1 MIAAVERRGRKRRC
15 KTPTVL
21 QMEVVECGAASLAM
35 VLGYYGRYVPLEE
48 LRTACGVSRDGTK
61 ASNILKAARKYGLRA
76 KGFSKQAE
84 ELGSLHLPAVVFWNF
99 NHFVVVE
106 GFGRDRVYLN
116 DPGEGPRTV
125 TEAEFADGFTGVVL
139 VFEPGPDFQPG
150 GRRPSVF
157 RGLRSRLRGSEGGL
171 WYVVLASLAVAVMG
185 LLTPL
190 FTRVF
195 VDYVLVQRLGGWAL
209 PILIGMAV
217 AAVFGSAVTWLQR
230 VSLLRL
236 KTKLAVVSCYQF
248 LGHLLRLPGEF
259 FTQRYAGELV
269 GRVEINDRVA
279 QLLSG
284 ELAINLLNAVTVLM
298 YVVLMLSFDVPLTL
312 LGLVIVGLNIVALQY
327 VSRRRKDI
335 NARLLQERGKLM
347 GTAMSGLQSVETLKA
362 TGGESAFFSRWA
374 GQLASVVVVGQRMEL
389 YSLALN
395 AVPGLLAALA
405 TVAILGCG
413 AQRVIDDHMTIGTL
427 VAFQALMMGFI
438 GPANELVALGGSL
451 QEIEGGLRRLD
462 DVLAHPE
469 DPSLQS
475 LEHSVQRRQQP
486 PKLSGR
492 LELTKICYGYSR
504 LDPPLIQGFSLSVK
518 PGARIALVGP
528 SASGKSTMAKII
540 SGLYQPWSGQ
550 VALDGEPWQNI
561 PRSVIA
567 NSLAMVDQDFF
578 LYEGSV
584 REVLTM
590 WDSTVSEEQIVQAA
604 KDACIHEDIAA
615 RPGGYDSL
623 VEEGA
628 RNFSGGQR
636 QRLEI
641 ARALVGNPS
650 ILVLDEATSA
660 LDPVIEKQI
669 DENLRRRGC
678 TCIIVAHRLS
688 TIRDSDEIIVL
699 DGGKI
704 VQRGT
709 HEKLE
714 RSRGIYHK
722 LIRSDEA

>member
-1 MIAAVERRGRKRRC
+1 MIAAVARRGRKRRF

-21 QMEVVECGAASLAM
+21 QMEMVECGAASLAM
-35 VLGYYGRYVPLEE
+35 VLGYYGRFVPLEE

-61 ASNILKAARKYGLRA
+61 ASNILKAARNYGLRA

-84 ELGSLHLPAVVFWNF
+84 EVGALHLPAIVFWNF

-106 GFGRDRVYLN
+106 GFGADRVFLN
-116 DPGEGPRTV
+116 DPGTGPRTV
-125 TEAEFADGFTGVVL
+125 TEAEFADSFTGVVL
-139 VFEPGPDFQPG
+139 AFEPGPEFRPG
-150 GRRPSVF
+150 GRRPSVVN
-157 RGLRSRLRGSEGGL
+157 GLRSRLRGSEGGL
-171 WYVVLASLAVAVMG
+171 WFVVLASLAVAVTG
-185 LLTPL
+185 LLIPL
-190 FTRVF
+190 FARMF
-195 VDYVLVQRLGGWAL
+195 VDYVLIERLNGWAL
-209 PILIGMAV
+209 PILIGMAI
-217 AAVFGSAVTWLQR
+217 AAVFRSAVTWLQR
-230 VSLLRL
+230 FSLLRL
-236 KTKLAVVSCYQF
+236 STKLAVVSSYQF
-248 LGHLLRLPGEF
+248 LAHLLRLPVEF

-284 ELAINLLNAVTVLM
+284 ELAINLLNAVTVVL
-298 YVVLMLSFDVPLTL
+298 YVAIMLYFDVSLTL
-312 LGLVIVGLNIVALQY
+312 LGLVIVGLNVVALQY
-327 VSRRRKDI
+327 VSRRRKDV
-335 NARLLQERGKLM
+335 NARLLQERGKLV
-347 GTAMSGLQSVETLKA
+347 GNAMSGLQGIETLKA
-362 TGGESAFFSRWA
+362 TGGESDFFRRWA
-374 GQLASVVVVGQRMEL
+374 GQLAGVVVVGQRMEL
-389 YSLALN
+389 YSLAMN
-395 AVPGLLAALA
+395 AVPGFLAAFT
-405 TVAILGCG
+405 TVAILGGG
-413 AQRVIDDHMTIGTL
+413 ALRVIDGHMTIGTL
-427 VAFQALMMGFI
+427 VAFQALMMAFI
-438 GPANELVALGGSL
+438 EPVNELVSLGGSI
-451 QEIEGGLRRLD
+451 QEVEGGLRRLD
-462 DVLAHPE
+462 DVLVHPE
-469 DPSLQS
+469 DPHLQPS
-475 LEHSVQRRQQP
+475 GHAQQRRQGP

-492 LELTKICYGYSR
+492 LELTKVSYGYSR
-504 LDPPLIQGFSLSVK
+504 LDPPLIQGFSLSVQ

-540 SGLYQPWSGQ
+540 SGLYQPWSGH
-550 VALDGEPWQNI
+550 VVLDGEPWQDL
-561 PRSVIA
+561 PRSLIA

-590 WDSTVSEEQIVQAA
+590 WDTTVPEEQIVQAA

-623 VEEGA
+623 VEEGG

-688 TIRDSDEIIVL
+688 TIRDCDEIIVL
-699 DGGKI
+699 DRGKI

-709 HEKLE
+709 HENLE
-714 RSRGIYHK
+714 LSRGIYRK